1 MSLRSN
7 IPDPDDT
14 NEQRSLWAEVALQ
27 EFYLEAEGV
36 GEQFD
41 GFEQLVP
48 AYEPPEKPVQ
58 NAPDRDAEDA
68 RRAP

>member
-1 MSLRSN
+1 LVSLL
-7 IPDPDDT
+7 P
-14 NEQRSLWAEVALQ
+14 VARAR
-27 EFYLEAEGV
+27 YDLEAEGV

-68 RRAP
+68 RRTP